1 MRNDYQPTNMMFT
14 KLQEV
19 EDESDTG
26 DPNAYRTSF
35 SWDGL
40 RNVDTS
46 LQRFIHNSDS
56 NTDLDSVTK
65 STTKSPKPTPFRWD
79 HFLSWGPSFEKLVGV
94 FADIAELPHDEQE
107 IDIDLHSTRD
117 SEEYV

>member
-1 MRNDYQPTNMMFT
+1 MRFA

-26 DPNAYRTSF
+26 DPYAYRTSF

-40 RNVDTS
+40 RNVDHS
-46 LQRFIHNSDS
+46 LHRFINNSDS
-56 NTDLDSVTK
+56 NTDADSITK
-65 STTKSPKPTPFRWD
+65 AKNQSALHWD

-94 FADIAELPHDEQE
+94 FADIAELPQDSDDMDAQ
-107 IDIDLHSTRD
+107 SKG